1 MNGINKREIST
12 RDAAPKV
19 SVVMAAYNYER
30 FVAGAIQSVLEQT
43 FAGWELIIVDDGST
57 DNTPGVVRSF
67 LTDARIRYHRQENQ
81 GQPTSENNG
90 VAMARGEWIAFL
102 DADDRWRSDKL
113 EKQLALAVRNPDA
126 SVIYSERM
134 LMDPDGNPLP
144 TPALSQ
150 YRGRILKEVFRQ
162 NPNPFSST
170 IVKRTVINDAGG
182 FNPKY
187 RNANDYDLWL
197 RIAVRDHQFDF
208 VSEPLIWYRTGHSSL
223 MSRGDVQL
231 KTVLKIM
238 DRFVASNPR
247 RLADRWINLCYSETY
262 SHLGKI
268 YHDKRRDFRAL
279 YWCLRA
285 VACQPTNRG
294 AWKILLRLFLP
305 EALVYGTRKLLAGDG
320 QGSVR

>member
-1 MNGINKREIST
+1 M
-12 RDAAPKV
+12 DVAPKV

-30 FVAGAIQSVLEQT
+30 FVAEAIQSVMEQT
-43 FAGWELIIVDDGST
+43 FEDWELIIVDDGST

-67 LTDARIRYHRQENQ
+67 LTDTRIRYHRQENQ

-113 EKQLALAVRNPDA
+113 EKQLALAIRNPGA

-150 YRGRILKEVFRQ
+150 YRGRILKEAFRQ

-182 FNPKY
+182 FNPEY

-197 RIAVRDHQFDF
+197 RIAVRNHEFDF

-223 MSRGDVQL
+223 MSCGDVQL

-238 DRFVASNPR
+238 DRFVAANPR
-247 RLADRWINLCYSETY
+247 RLPKQWINLCYSETY
-262 SHLGKI
+262 SHLGNI
-268 YHDKRRDFRAL
+268 YLEKKQLFRTV
-279 YWCLRA
+279 YWYLSA
-285 VACQPTNRG
+285 IVCQPTNRG
-294 AWKILLRLFLP
+294 AWKLLVRLFLP
-305 EALVYGTRKLLAGDG
+305 DALVQGTRKLLAREG
-320 QGSVR
+320 QGSIH